1 MKRSLVWLQSISLFL
16 LIFFVFFLQ
25 AQAQTK
31 APEEQAAP
39 PTGTPVANP
48 FDSFKHFTAIMNGG
62 LTSEKDRKLYRS
74 GKMMRSDFSDQYRI
88 TDIDAPATWVMFAKD
103 KNCAKFDVADGGD
116 FPFYG
121 LKKFK
126 VTRVASEPGAA
137 EEKETVDGHSCKI
150 DNLTFVNSEANPPV
164 TIEMKLY
171 HAEDLKGFP
180 IKIEAHNLVSKRRFT
195 ISYTEVNLETPD
207 PKLFVHPAKCTS
219 GSEKI
224 EMKPGSTPAP
234 SKPAP
239 KTPPSQ

>member
-1 MKRSLVWLQSISLFL
+1 MKRSLVWLQNISLFL
-16 LIFFVFFLQ
+16 LISSVSFLP

-39 PTGTPVANP
+39 AAGTPVANP

-74 GKMMRSDFSDQYRI
+74 GKMMRSDFADQYRI
-88 TDIDAPATWVMFAKD
+88 TDIDAPATWVTFAKD
-103 KNCAKFDVADGGD
+103 KSCAKFDVADGGD

-126 VTRVASEPGAA
+126 VTRVVPEAGA
-137 EEKETVDGHSCKI
+137 EEKETVDGHPCKI
-150 DNLTFVNSEANPPV
+150 DNLTFVSSEANPPV

-171 HAEDLKGFP
+171 EAEDLKGFP

-195 ISYTEVNLETPD
+195 VSYTEVNLETPD
-207 PKLFVHPAKCTS
+207 PKLFLHAANCRS
-219 GSEKI
+219 DGEKVQL
-224 EMKPGSTPAP
+224 KPGGTPAP
-234 SKPAP
+234 SKPAA
-239 KTPPSQ
+239 KAPPQQ